1 MRNEHSSNKMSSG
14 LQNAGQWLHFLFLI
28 IIGGV
33 IGLAIYG
40 VKTWVDAL
48 KNPQE
53 IVLENSPIAIE
64 SVRPKGELYVSSAI
78 VEDYVTLH
86 RTEKHLGLIPEEHS
100 CVQIL
105 KQKVSFKI
113 DLDKIVY
120 TPDTLNR
127 LIVTLPDVEYVA
139 STQNTPFMSDDE
151 DFWEKE
157 LPSTNGLKRKV
168 EQKIRKRY
176 DTVENRKRANKYAE
190 EAVTAMLMQMGY
202 EVRFTPKIEQTKEGL
217 IGQ

>member
-1 MRNEHSSNKMSSG
+1 MSSG
-14 LQNAGQWLHFLFLI
+14 LQNASQWLHFLFLI
-28 IIGGV
+28 IIGGA

-48 KNPQE
+48 NNPQE
-53 IVLENSPIAIE
+53 IVIEDSPVAIE

-78 VEDYVTLH
+78 VEDYVTLQ

-151 DFWEKE
+151 SFWEKE

-168 EQKIRKRY
+168 EEKIRKRY
-176 DTVENRKRANKYAE
+176 DTAENRKRANKYAE

-202 EVRFTPKIEQTKEGL
+202 EVRFTPKIEQNKEQML
-217 IGQ
+217 KTPSFAQ

>member
-1 MRNEHSSNKMSSG
+1 MKQKDSNNWMSSG
-14 LQNAGQWLHFLFLI
+14 LQNTGQWIHLLFLI
-28 IIGGV
+28 VIGGL

-40 VKTWVDAL
+40 VKTWVDEL
-48 KNPQE
+48 KNPKE
-53 IVLENSPIAIE
+53 IAIEKSPISIE
-64 SVRPKGELYVSSAI
+64 SVRPKGELYLSSAI

-113 DLDKIVY
+113 DLDKIIY
-120 TPDTLNR
+120 KPDTLNVI
-127 LIVTLPDVEYVA
+127 IVTLPDPEYVA

-151 DFWEKE
+151 SFWEKE

-168 EQKIRKRY
+168 EEKIRKRY
-176 DTVENRKRANKYAE
+176 DTAENRKRANKYAE
-190 EAVTAMLMQMGY
+190 EAVSAMLIQMGY
-202 EVRFTPKIEQTKEGL
+202 EVRFTPKIEQNKK
-217 IGQ
+217 